1 VILPLLLSGFRPADA
16 WFGQL
21 LAANW
26 LALAVLNWFN
36 RSVLLGGIYARAV
49 VMTNATVYFV
59 GAMVLLKAVM
69 SPDVPA
75 ALWAIFVPVALLA
88 TAYGWLLLKGPLA
101 RDLAV
106 SGR

>member
-1 VILPLLLSGFRPADA
+1 MILPRLLSGFRPTDA

-21 LAANW
+21 LAADW

-36 RSVLLGGIYARAV
+36 RSALLGGIYARPV
-49 VMTNATVYFV
+49 VMTNATLYFV
-59 GAMVLLKAVM
+59 GAMVLLKAGM
-69 SPDVPA
+69 SREEPA

-88 TAYGWLLLKGPLA
+88 TAYGWLLFKGPLA